1 MLESVTLDQL
11 RALVAVADEGSFS
24 AAARSL
30 RCVQSTVSH
39 AIANHEGQLGV
50 ALFDRSTRV
59 PALTPSGRS
68 VLAAARRV
76 CASVDALG
84 QIATDFGAGVE
95 AEVSPCVDLIFPIRA
110 LVDLCRA

>member
-1 MLESVTLDQL
+1 MIDSVTLDQL

-30 RCVQSTVSH
+30 RRVQSAVSH
-39 AIANHEGQLGV
+39 AIGNLESQLGV

-59 PALTPSGRS
+59 PGLTPAGRS

-84 QIATDFGAGVE
+84 QIATDLGAGE
-95 AEVSPCVDLIFPIRA
+95 IGRA
-110 LVDLCRA
+110 HV